1 MKFLTTSEAQQWLMP
16 LAATI
21 GKDRAISFD
30 LGHKGRSLRLNAEFP
45 KSPRQITYFVER
57 AVDWLP
63 RECERL
69 LWISDWET
77 YPPHPINFFELVR
90 LGCGE
95 RRHIIDAPG
104 CVFNPDRGPK
114 DQEFSSEPDTFPLI
128 GFVMLL
134 MDFDWTGYLI
144 SQDATSASLVYFTD
158 EVISFSTCDPTALE
172 EARGLC
178 SQFHM
183 NIKGQK

>member
-1 MKFLTTSEAQQWLMP
+1 MKFLTTSEAQQWLTP
-16 LAATI
+16 LVATI
-21 GKDRAISFD
+21 GKDRAIYFGRD
-30 LGHKGRSLRLNAEFP
+30 HKDRPLGLKAEFP
-45 KSPRQITYFVER
+45 KSLRQITYFVER

-63 RECERL
+63 RGYERL

-114 DQEFSSEPDTFPLI
+114 EQEFSAESDTFPLI

-134 MDFDWTGYLI
+134 MDFDWAGYLI
-144 SQDATSASLVYFTD
+144 SQDAASTSVVYFND
-158 EVISFSTCDPTALE
+158 EVISFSTSDPAALE

-178 SQFHM
+178 GQFHM
-183 NIKGQK
+183 NIKSQK